1 MPCDETRH
9 SKTCVLASQNPA
21 DSSFCYVCVPPPS
34 PPLPPPQV
42 GVLDD
47 VSELHQAPDD
57 LVMLDKID
65 EPSIL
70 QVRIV
75 EEISGKYMEE
85 MRH

>member
-1 MPCDETRH
+1 M
-9 SKTCVLASQNPA
+9 
-21 DSSFCYVCVPPPS
+21 YVCA
-34 PPLPPPQV
+34 PLPPLPQV

-70 QVRIV
+70 QVRQT
-75 EEISGKYMEE
+75 S
-85 MRH
+85 